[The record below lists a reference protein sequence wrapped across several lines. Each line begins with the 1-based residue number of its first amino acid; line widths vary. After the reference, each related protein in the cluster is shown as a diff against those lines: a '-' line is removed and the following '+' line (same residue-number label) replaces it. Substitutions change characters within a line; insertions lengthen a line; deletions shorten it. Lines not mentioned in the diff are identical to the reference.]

1 MTAQIVT
8 ANRLG
13 DGAVIYL
20 GRDNTWG
27 EGLGAAAV
35 ARSRDEAA
43 ALLVRAEAPDHR
55 TSVVGPYLM
64 DVIDEAAAPRPASN
78 RENIRALGPTVRSDL
93 GRQAE
98 TLARG

>member
-20 GRDNTWG
+20 GRDDIWG
-27 EGLGAAAV
+27 ERLGGAAV
-35 ARSRDEAA
+35 ARSQDEAA
-43 ALLVRAEAPDHR
+43 ALLARAEAPAHR
-55 TSVVGPYLM
+55 TNVVGPYLM
-64 DVIDEAAAPRPASN
+64 DVIDEATAPRPASN

-98 TLARG
+98 IPGRR